1 MCENKETALAVQ
13 PEQLNEVMAKPSG
26 GFIESFRE
34 SYKLASVF
42 AKSSLV
48 PQQYQGKTEDCAIA
62 VDMAERMGVTPLMV
76 MQNLYV
82 VKGKPSWSGQACMSF
97 IKAKYGDA
105 EPVYTG
111 QRGTDTRG
119 CFVRVTKPDGEV
131 IEGAEVTIGMAK
143 AEGWYSKKDKYG
155 KETSKWQTMPELM
168 LAYRAAAF
176 FARVYCPEILM
187 GVQVEGEVE
196 DMERPQP
203 QKAPDPFNITKVEEY
218 KV

>member
-13 PEQLNEVMAKPSG
+13 PEQLNEVMAKPQG

-105 EPVYTG
+105 EPIYTG

-143 AEGWYSKKDKYG
+143 AEGWMNN
-155 KETSKWQTMPELM
+155 SKWKNMPELM

-196 DMERPQP
+196 DSERSQP
-203 QKAPDPFNITKVEEY
+203 QKAPDPFNVTNVEEY